1 MQYHYFLRIF
11 CCISLKSSKSVFLYL
26 QMRMD
31 QYFDRLLKATM
42 NEQMPVRI
50 RFMIQDIIDLRR
62 NKWQPRRI
70 GRGPEGPRTIQQVRE
85 DAARDGCIYL
95 PQENSPPTNLT
106 KIPNPMTLINPLEG
120 NFFDNKQGP
129 GSKNGSGTGRR
140 SKDPMEDIFGVSGGY
155 SSYLGK

>member
-1 MQYHYFLRIF
+1 
-11 CCISLKSSKSVFLYL
+11 
-26 QMRMD
+26 MRMD

-95 PQENSPPTNLT
+95 PQVKFTTNPVASA
-106 KIPNPMTLINPLEG
+106 KLELKSYE
-120 NFFDNKQGP
+120 FVSAAKCIVVFD
-129 GSKNGSGTGRR
+129 
-140 SKDPMEDIFGVSGGY
+140 
-155 SSYLGK
+155 